1 MAQSA
6 PTYFARKLFKSMD
19 GMGTDDKTLMRILIS
34 RCEFD
39 LGNIKREYE
48 KLYNKTLLSAVKVKN
63 SYFFYTKV
71 KITIKS

>member
-1 MAQSA
+1 
-6 PTYFARKLFKSMD
+6 MD

-48 KLYNKTLLSAVKVKN
+48 KLYNKTLLSAVKVSQSIN
-63 SYFFYTKV
+63 YFHFNPYNLQNLFF
-71 KITIKS
+71 IF